1 MIATNNYIDC
11 YYIIVECYHQIS
23 LLYRWRKYI
32 IMDRGMVMQYKDAG
46 VDVKLSD
53 KQCLQWLISQGNLRC

>member
-1 MIATNNYIDC
+1 
-11 YYIIVECYHQIS
+11 
-23 LLYRWRKYI
+23 
-32 IMDRGMVMQYKDAG
+32 MQYKDAG